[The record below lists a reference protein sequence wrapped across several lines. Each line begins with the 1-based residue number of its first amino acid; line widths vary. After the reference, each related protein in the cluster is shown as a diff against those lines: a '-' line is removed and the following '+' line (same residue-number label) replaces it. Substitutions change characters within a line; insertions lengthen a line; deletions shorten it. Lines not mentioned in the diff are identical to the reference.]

1 MPLAQLADTG
11 VHYDLSGPDNL
22 PVLVFSNSL
31 GTTLEMWES
40 QVGGFSKRFRVLR
53 YDTRGH
59 GRSDATPGDYT
70 ISQLAGDV
78 LQLLDFLR
86 LERVFFCGLSMGG
99 AIGIYLGCYAPQRF
113 QKLALCNTAAKF
125 GTAETWNAR
134 IQAVRSGGM
143 KAVAAGVLERW
154 LTREFRDAHSAET
167 QATLAMLESANP
179 LGYLSCCAAVR
190 DVDARPYLGRVSVPS
205 LVLTGTHD
213 PVTPPSE
220 ARYLVSSIPGS
231 RYAEVSAAHLSNI
244 EARDDFNR
252 QVLNFL
258 LS

>member
-1 MPLAQLADTG
+1 MPLAQLADTR
-11 VHYDLSGPDNL
+11 VHYDWSGPDNL

-31 GTTLEMWES
+31 GTTLEMWET
-40 QVGGFSKRFRVLR
+40 QVGEFSESFRVLR

-70 ISQLAGDV
+70 ISQLAADL

-99 AIGIYLGCYAPQRF
+99 AIGIYLGSHAPQRF
-113 QKLALCNTAAKF
+113 QKLVLCNTAARF

-134 IQAVRSGGM
+134 LQAVRSGGM
-143 KAVAAGVLERW
+143 KAVAGGVLERW
-154 LTREFRDAHSAET
+154 LTREFRDVHPHET
-167 QATLAMLESANP
+167 QATLAMLEGANP
-179 LGYLSCCAAVR
+179 QGYLSCCAAVR
-190 DVDARPYLGRVSVPS
+190 DVDARPYLGKVSVS
-205 LVLTGTHD
+205 TLVLTGTYD

-220 ARYLVSSIPGS
+220 AQYLVGNIPGS

-244 EARDDFNR
+244 EARNDFNR
-252 QVLNFL
+252 HVLNFL

>member
-1 MPLAQLADTG
+1 MPLAQLADTR

-40 QVGGFSKRFRVLR
+40 QIREFSKRFRVLR

-59 GRSDATPGDYT
+59 GRSDATAGDYT
-70 ISQLAGDV
+70 VSQLAGDV
-78 LQLLDFLR
+78 LGLLDLLR

-99 AIGIYLGCYAPQRF
+99 AIGIYLGSHTPQRI
-113 QKLALCNTAAKF
+113 QKLVLCNTAAKF

-143 KAVAAGVLERW
+143 RAVAGSVLERW
-154 LTREFRDAHSAET
+154 FTGEFRDAHAADT
-167 QATLAMLESANP
+167 QATLAMLETTNP
-179 LGYLSCCAAVR
+179 QGYLSCCAAVR
-190 DVDARPYLGRVSVPS
+190 DVDARPYLGKVSVPT
-205 LVLTGTHD
+205 LVLTGTYD

-220 ARYLVSSIPGS
+220 AHYLVSRVPGAG
-231 RYAEVSAAHLSNI
+231 YAEVAAAHLSNI

-252 QVLNFL
+252 HVLNFL